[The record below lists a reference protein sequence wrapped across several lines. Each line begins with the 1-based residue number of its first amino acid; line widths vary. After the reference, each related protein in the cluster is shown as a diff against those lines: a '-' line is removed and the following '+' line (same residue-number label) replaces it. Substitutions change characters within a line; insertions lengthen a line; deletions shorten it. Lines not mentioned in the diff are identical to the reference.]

1 MSKNTD
7 LGNLVNGLFVDS
19 SRNVGVGTTSPNI
32 NSFGRALTL
41 SASTGYA
48 AVEIYGASAT
58 GGGQLDFGGSTTR
71 FASIS
76 GEYESSTNGYLNIR
90 TLRAGSMTDAVR
102 ITSAGRVGIGTSTS
116 PTYLLEVAT
125 ASGSQ
130 RIRVGT
136 LQNNNNSSTFEAITT
151 AASTTASSAWFRANA
166 GGTMSIGTSTYA
178 KANSDSGNF
187 ANLSSEVQTAA
198 INITAGGTILMNTA
212 NTFSNEK
219 LRVIGSNAFNGLVR
233 FENNVNQTDVN
244 HGVLMICNTANYA
257 IGNDASI
264 GFSLNRA
271 DNTAQDPRASIGC
284 KTSSNLGGDLVFN
297 TRNDSNYAER
307 MRILGN
313 GNVGI
318 GNTTP
323 STRLHVTGTI
333 SSTELIMSGG
343 GSWSYTTNSSW
354 TSYQVGIPFNA
365 LAGGGVYLIRMAFGS
380 GGSPYIAYGA
390 CLWMPVQSNGGG
402 QDNEMAVMVSTHQG
416 AGGLIFVRNGSV
428 GGQATSQLLIRLA
441 NFADYNGGL
450 TITSVRLM

>member
-7 LGNLVNGLFVDS
+7 LGNLVNGLFVS
-19 SRNVGVGTTSPNI
+19 STRNVGVGTTTPAN
-32 NSFGRALTL
+32 ALVVDRGNAT
-41 SASTGYA
+41 ASYLQFTAGTTTGVLA
-48 AVEIYGASAT
+48 TDGFEVGIDAS
-58 GGGQLDFGGSTTR
+58 GNGI
-71 FASIS
+71 IS
-76 GEYESSTNGYLNIR
+76 QQENLPLMVYTNNTERL
-90 TLRAGSMTDAVR
+90 R
-102 ITSAGRVGIGTSTS
+102 ITAGGNVSIGTSTS

-187 ANLSSEVQTAA
+187 TNLSSEAQTVAMT
-198 INITAGGTILMNTA
+198 ITSGGTVLVNTA

-323 STRLHVTGTI
+323 STKLHVTGTI
-333 SSTELIMSGG
+333 SSTDIIMSGI
-343 GSWSYTTNSSW
+343 GSWAYTTSASW
-354 TSYQVGIPFNA
+354 TSYQVGIPFNN
-365 LAGGGVYLIRMAFGS
+365 LSGGGVYLIRLQW
-380 GGSPYIAYGA
+380 GGDNPYIVYGSF
-390 CLWMPVQSNGGG
+390 LWMPVQSNGSGT
-402 QDNEMAVMVSTHQG
+402 DNEMQVMVSSHIGNNPQ
-416 AGGLIFVRNGSV
+416 IFVKNGSV
-428 GGQATSQLLIRLA
+428 GGQASSQLLIRLA
-441 NFADYNGGL
+441 NFAQYAGNL
-450 TITSVRLM
+450 TVTAARLM

>member
-198 INITAGGTILMNTA
+198 INITAGGTVLMNTV

-323 STRLHVTGTI
+323 STKLHVTGTI
-333 SSTELIMSGG
+333 SSSDLLLAGTGDY
-343 GSWSYTTNSSW
+343 SYTTSDSW
-354 TSYQVGIPFNA
+354 TSWQTIVPTGVLVAQAVYIIRLWYGTDNA
-365 LAGGGVYLIRMAFGS
+365 PWTVATSFLF
-380 GGSPYIAYGA
+380 SPANT
-390 CLWMPVQSNGGG
+390 NGPNADG
-402 QDNEMAVMVSTHQG
+402 QFAPMISTHQG
-416 AGGLIFVRNGSV
+416 GTGVIYVRARATWGSIAGLDAYFSGFTKNTGSLSV
-428 GGQATSQLLIRLA
+428 KI
-441 NFADYNGGL
+441 
-450 TITSVRLM
+450 VRLM